1 METKLSQLL
10 KLMQASDWSAA
21 IRFASKFPNLG
32 KQRDD
37 IKRANDSIQNPDF
50 YRQIKLDPDLLF
62 ESGVAALKSR
72 YWVS

>member
-10 KLMQASDWSAA
+10 NLMQSGNWSAA
-21 IRFASKFPNLG
+21 IRFAAKFPRLG

-37 IKRANDSIQNPDF
+37 IRRANDSIANPKF

-62 ESGVAALKSR
+62 ESGVTALKSR
-72 YWVS
+72 YWKS